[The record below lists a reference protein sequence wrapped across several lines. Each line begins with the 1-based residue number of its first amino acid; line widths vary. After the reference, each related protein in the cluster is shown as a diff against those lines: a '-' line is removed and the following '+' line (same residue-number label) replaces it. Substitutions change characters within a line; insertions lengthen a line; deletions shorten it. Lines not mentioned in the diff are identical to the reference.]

1 MTKLMTA
8 SPQHLRRSQAQPRWA
23 TQRRPERETLGG
35 QVAEVAKLL
44 GTPLMPWQ
52 RLVADVGLELDPD
65 TGLPAYREVW
75 FSVMRQ
81 SGKTALALPLEVHRC
96 ISPTWGSPQR
106 VVYTAQ
112 TGWEAKTKFLEDQVP
127 ILEAS
132 PLGKLVTKSGG
143 GRIRRAQ
150 GDWGANFGGSGGA
163 IDVLGSSP
171 SAGHGRTLDLGVID
185 EAWKDEDDRRE
196 QAILPAMVTRPMAQL
211 LGFSTMGTDASTYLN
226 RKVETGRAAASED
239 VGSGMAYFEWSIP
252 EDADIDDPEVWWEFM
267 PALGYTISE
276 AAVAHARQ
284 TMSEGEFRRAFGN
297 QKTTSS
303 VRIIPSAVWDAVQD
317 PDAEP
322 SGELTWGVDLLRGV
336 DGHDDAASI
345 GVSGSGCVAV
355 VDHRPGTV
363 WLVDRMKQL
372 HGQRGGNIVIDGG
385 GPAASVAD
393 EMEDAGLPVVR
404 LANGGTVSACGRMYD
419 AIADGKVRV
428 YPSRELDEAV
438 AGLAKKTVGDRF
450 VWARTASTA
459 DVTPLMAV
467 TLAATRGSASE
478 DRMPIMV
485 IT

>member
-1 MTKLMTA
+1 MVD
-8 SPQHLRRSQAQPRWA
+8 
-23 TQRRPERETLGG
+23 
-35 QVAEVAKLL
+35 VALEV
-44 GTPLMPWQ
+44 
-52 RLVADVGLELDPD
+52 DPD
-65 TGLPAYREVW
+65 TGLLAYREVW

-81 SGKTALALPLEVHRC
+81 SGKTTLALPMEVHRC
-96 ISPTWGSPQR
+96 VSPSWGSPQR

-127 ILEAS
+127 IIEAS
-132 PLGKLVTKSGG
+132 ALARLVTKAGG

-150 GDWGANFGGSGGA
+150 GDWGANFGGTGGA

-226 RKVETGRAAASED
+226 RKVDTGRAAASD
-239 VGSGMAYFEWSIP
+239 DAGSGMAYFEWSIP
-252 EDADIDDPEVWWEFM
+252 EDANIDDPEVWWTYM
-267 PALGYTISE
+267 PALGHTISE

-284 TMSEGEFRRAFGN
+284 TMSDGEFRRAFGN
-297 QKTTSS
+297 QKTAASER
-303 VRIIPSAVWDAVQD
+303 VIPAPVWDAVQD
-317 PDAEP
+317 PTAEP
-322 SGELTWGVDLLRGV
+322 SGDLTWGVDLLRNV
-336 DGHDDAASI
+336 EGHDDAAAI
-345 GVSGSGCVAV
+345 AAAGSGCVALI
-355 VDHRPGTV
+355 DHRPGTA

-372 HGQRGGNIVIDGG
+372 YEQRGGRIVIDGG

-404 LANGGTVSACGRMYD
+404 LPNAAVVSACGRLYD
-419 AIADGKVRV
+419 AVADRKVRV
-428 YPSRELDEAV
+428 YPSRPLDEAV
-438 AGLAKKTVGDRF
+438 AGLAKKVVGDRF

-459 DVTPLMAV
+459 DVTPLVAA
-467 TLAATRGSASE
+467 TLAMTRDGQAE